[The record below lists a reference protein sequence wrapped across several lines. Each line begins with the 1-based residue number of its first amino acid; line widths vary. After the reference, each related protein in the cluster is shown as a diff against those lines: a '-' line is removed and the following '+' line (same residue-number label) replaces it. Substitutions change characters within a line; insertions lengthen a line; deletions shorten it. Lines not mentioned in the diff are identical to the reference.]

1 MYATPFL
8 SPIKSPSPPRLLA
21 LAALSLLAGELLG
34 GGSLPSLPWLAL
46 LVAFAALAILSLW
59 GYGRWRS
66 PLREWAVRVA
76 AALFFVSAGGLL
88 ASQSRVDF
96 IMSRDRCQLSGGV
109 TSVARADSLSVRLIV
124 SVDSLSSPSF
134 RVSGVS
140 AMVTVPRSA
149 MPQHSGPLS
158 GSRISARGV
167 TCVPYPDP
175 LSDFDYLAYLTGRGV
190 SAMVAAD
197 SVTLCPAE
205 GFSLATLAG
214 EVNER
219 FSSTLA
225 SSGVSEANVNFLRAL
240 VLADRSSLPPSVRRD
255 FSACGTS
262 HVLAVS
268 GLHVG
273 VLSFGVAWLLSF
285 FVRRPVASA
294 LSLPLVWLY
303 VVLAGASPS
312 IVRAAVMF
320 SFLSVE
326 MSLGRRLPSFHSLWA
341 ALFTV
346 LLFDP
351 LSAGSTSL
359 WLSFLAVGGLLAVIP
374 RFEPWLKEQR
384 RLVKFLVGGLVV
396 SVVAQIATL
405 PVLLYEFHSVP
416 IYFWL
421 NNLIV
426 VEPIKWVFILS
437 LLCPFA
443 SLVPPL
449 GFAVGWCAD
458 SLLSFIT
465 SYCHWAAS
473 LPLATVDSIPCGEGL
488 FVALLV
494 AVCAAFLAFRRPV
507 RRRLAFLA
515 ASLIVLAGVAS
526 FCFGRRA
533 EATVLPFLSRGVAG
547 VVVADGGGC
556 AVMFAD
562 AADEEAAAGVAH
574 AMASRCGWDSC
585 SVDCGSALCVAD
597 INGRRYA
604 IVNSVLVDSIPPC
617 DVCIVN
623 CNILTP
629 LNGAREFVFTDNCET
644 APLLTGCDKYG
655 SGY

>member
-1 MYATPFL
+1 MYATHFL
-8 SPIKSPSPPRLLA
+8 SPVKSPSPPRLLA

-34 GGSLPSLPWLAL
+34 GGSLPSLPWVAL
-46 LVAFAALAILSLW
+46 LVAFAALALLSLW

-66 PLREWAVRVA
+66 PMCEWIVRVA
-76 AALFFVSAGGLL
+76 ATLFFVSAGGLL

-96 IMSRDRCQLSGGV
+96 IMSRDRCQLSGLV
-109 TSVARADSLSVRLIV
+109 TSVERSDSLSVRLVV

-134 RVSGVS
+134 KASGIL
-140 AMVTVPRSA
+140 AMVTAPRSA
-149 MPQHSGPLS
+149 LSMTSGPLS
-158 GSRISARGV
+158 GGRVCARGV
-167 TCVPYPDP
+167 TSVPYPDP

-190 SAMVAAD
+190 SAMVVAD
-197 SVTLCPAE
+197 SVTLRPAE
-205 GFSLATLAG
+205 GFSLAALAG

-219 FSSTLA
+219 FSSVLA
-225 SSGVSEANVNFLRAL
+225 ASGVSEANVDFLRAL

-303 VVLAGASPS
+303 VILAGASPS

-341 ALFTV
+341 ALFAI

-374 RFEPWLKEQR
+374 RFEPWLKVQR

-416 IYFWL
+416 IYFGL

-426 VEPIKWVFILS
+426 VEPIKWVFILA
-437 LLCPFA
+437 LLCPLA

-458 SLLSFIT
+458 SLLSFVT

-488 FVALLV
+488 FVALLA
-494 AVCAAFLAFRRPV
+494 AVCAALLAFRRPV

-515 ASLIVLAGVAS
+515 ASLTVLAGVAS
-526 FCFGRRA
+526 FNFGGRA
-533 EATVLPFLSRGVAG
+533 SAMAIPFSSRGVAG
-547 VVVADGGGC
+547 VVVSDGGGG
-556 AVMFAD
+556 AVFFAD
-562 AADEEAAAGVAH
+562 AADEAAAAGVAR

-585 SVDCGSALCVAD
+585 SVDCGSALCVAE
-597 INGRRYA
+597 INGMRYA
-604 IVNSVLVDSIPPC
+604 IVNSARVDSVPPC

-629 LNGAREFVFTDNCET
+629 LKGAREFVFTENCET
-644 APLLTGCDKYG
+644 ALLLSEYDKFVARD
-655 SGY
+655 

>member
-8 SPIKSPSPPRLLA
+8 SPIKSPSPPRILA

-34 GGSLPSLPWLAL
+34 GGPWACLPWPAL
-46 LVAFAALAILSLW
+46 LVAFAALALLALW
-59 GYGRWRS
+59 AYGRWS
-66 PLREWAVRVA
+66 ASLCEWAVRSS

-96 IMSRDRCQLSGGV
+96 IMSRDRCQLSGVV

-124 SVDSLSSPSF
+124 SVDSLFSPSF
-134 RVSGVS
+134 RASGVS
-140 AMVTVPRSA
+140 AMVTAPRA
-149 MPQHSGPLS
+149 ALPMASGPLS
-158 GSRISARGV
+158 GSRIYARGI
-167 TCVPYPDP
+167 TSVPYPDP

-190 SAMVAAD
+190 SALVTAD
-197 SVTLCPAE
+197 SVALSPA
-205 GFSLATLAG
+205 GCFSLAALAG

-225 SSGVSEANVNFLRAL
+225 ASGVSEANVDFLRAL
-240 VLADRSSLPPSVRRD
+240 VLADRSSLPASVRRD

-273 VLSFGVAWLLSF
+273 VLSFGIAWLLSL
-285 FVRRPVASA
+285 FVSRPAASA

-303 VVLAGASPS
+303 VILVGASAS

-326 MSLGRRLPSFHSLWA
+326 VSLGRRLPSFHSLWA
-341 ALFTV
+341 ALFAI

-351 LSAGSTSL
+351 LSAGSPGL
-359 WLSFLAVGGLLAVIP
+359 WLSFLAVGGLLAVLP
-374 RFEPWLKEQR
+374 RFEPWLRER
-384 RLVKFLVGGLVV
+384 RWHVKFLVSGLVV
-396 SVVAQIATL
+396 SFVAQIATL

-416 IYFWL
+416 VYFWL

-426 VEPIKWVFILS
+426 VEPVKWVFILA

-443 SLVPPL
+443 SFVPSL
-449 GFAVGWCAD
+449 GSAVGWCAD
-458 SLLSFIT
+458 SLLSFVT

-473 LPLATVDSIPCGEGL
+473 LPFATVDSIPCGVGL
-488 FVALLV
+488 FASLLV
-494 AVCAAFLAFRRPV
+494 AVCAAFMAFRRPA
-507 RRRLAFLA
+507 RRRLALLA
-515 ASLIVLAGVAS
+515 ASLIAVAGAAS
-526 FCFGRRA
+526 FCLGGRA
-533 EATVLPFLSRGVAG
+533 DATVTPFLSRGVAG
-547 VVVADGGGC
+547 VVVADGGGG
-556 AVMFAD
+556 AVIFAD
-562 AADEEAAAGVAH
+562 AADDAAMKGVARE
-574 AMASRCGWDSC
+574 MSSRRGWDSC

-597 INGRRYA
+597 FNGRRYA
-604 IVNSVLVDSIPPC
+604 IVNSARVESIPPC

-623 CNILTP
+623 CNLLTP
-629 LNGAREFVFTDNCET
+629 PAGACEIVFTENCET
-644 APLLTGCDKYG
+644 AILLTGYDKCG
-655 SGY
+655 AGD

>member
-21 LAALSLLAGELLG
+21 LAALSLLAGELI
-34 GGSLPSLPWLAL
+34 GGSLPGPPWLAL
-46 LVAFAALAILSLW
+46 LVAFALLALLSLW
-59 GYGRWRS
+59 GYGRWRA
-66 PLREWAVRVA
+66 PLCEWAVRVA
-76 AALFFVSAGGLL
+76 ATLFFVSAGGLL

-96 IMSRDRCQLSGGV
+96 IMSSDRCNLSGVV
-109 TSVARADSLSVRLIV
+109 TSVARVDSLSVRLIV

-134 RVSGVS
+134 RASGVS
-140 AMVTVPRSA
+140 AMVTAPRSA
-149 MPQHSGPLS
+149 LPMASGPIS
-158 GSRISARGV
+158 GSSICARGV

-197 SVTLCPAE
+197 SVTLRPTA
-205 GFSLATLAG
+205 GFSLAALAG

-219 FSSTLA
+219 FSSSLA
-225 SSGVSEANVNFLRAL
+225 ESGVSEANVHFLRAL

-273 VLSFGVAWLLSF
+273 VLSFGIAFLLSF
-285 FVRRPVASA
+285 FVSRPAASA

-303 VVLAGASPS
+303 VMLAGASPS

-341 ALFTV
+341 ALFAI

-384 RLVKFLVGGLVV
+384 RLVKFLVGGLAV

-416 IYFWL
+416 VYFWL

-426 VEPIKWVFILS
+426 VEPVKWVFILA

-443 SLVPPL
+443 SLIPPL
-449 GFAVGWCAD
+449 GAAVGWCAD
-458 SLLSFIT
+458 SLLSFVT

-473 LPLATVDSIPCGEGL
+473 LPLATVDSIPCGMGL
-488 FVALLV
+488 FVTLLV
-494 AVCAAFLAFRRPV
+494 AVCAAFLAFRRPA
-507 RRRLAFLA
+507 RRRLAILA
-515 ASLIVLAGVAS
+515 ASLIVLVGVAS
-526 FCFGRRA
+526 FSFCGRA
-533 EATVLPFLSRGVAG
+533 GATVMPFLSRGVAG
-547 VVVADGGGC
+547 VVVADGGGG
-556 AVMFAD
+556 AVIFAD
-562 AADEEAAAGVAH
+562 AADEAAAAGVAR

-585 SVDCGSALCVAD
+585 TVDCCSALCVAD
-597 INGRRYA
+597 VNGRRYA
-604 IVNSVLVDSIPPC
+604 IVNSARVDSIPPC

-623 CNILTP
+623 CNLLTP
-629 LNGAREFVFTDNCET
+629 LAGASEIVLTENCET
-644 APLLTGCDKYG
+644 ALLLTGYEKCGADD
-655 SGY
+655 

>member
-21 LAALSLLAGELLG
+21 LAALSLLAGESV
-34 GGSLPSLPWLAL
+34 GGSLPGSPWLVL
-46 LVAFAALAILSLW
+46 LVAFAALALLALW
-59 GYGRWRS
+59 GYGRRRA
-66 PLREWAVRVA
+66 PLCEWAVRVA
-76 AALFFVSAGGLL
+76 ATFFFVSAGGLL

-96 IMSRDRCQLSGGV
+96 ITGSDRCNLSGVV

-134 RVSGVS
+134 RASGVS

-149 MPQHSGPLS
+149 LPMTSGPLC
-158 GSRISARGV
+158 GSRICARGV

-197 SVTLCPAE
+197 SVTLCPSG
-205 GFSLATLAG
+205 GFSLAALAG

-219 FSSTLA
+219 FSSSLA
-225 SSGVSEANVNFLRAL
+225 ESGVSEANVHFLRAL

-273 VLSFGVAWLLSF
+273 VLSFGIAFLLSF
-285 FVRRPVASA
+285 FVSRPAASA

-303 VVLAGASPS
+303 VMLAGASPS

-326 MSLGRRLPSFHSLWA
+326 MSLGRRLPSFHSFWA
-341 ALFTV
+341 ALFAI

-359 WLSFLAVGGLLAVIP
+359 WLSFLAVGGLLAVLP
-374 RFEPWLKEQR
+374 RFEPWLREQS

-416 IYFWL
+416 VYFGL

-426 VEPIKWVFILS
+426 VEPIKLVFILA
-437 LLCPFA
+437 LLCPFV
-443 SLVPPL
+443 SLIPPL
-449 GFAVGWCAD
+449 GTAVGWCAD
-458 SLLSFIT
+458 SLLSFVT

-473 LPLATVDSIPCGEGL
+473 LPLATVDSIPCGMGL

-507 RRRLAFLA
+507 RRRLALLA
-515 ASLIVLAGVAS
+515 ASLIVLVGAAS
-526 FCFGRRA
+526 FSFGGRA
-533 EATVLPFLSRGVAG
+533 DAVVTPFSSRGVAG
-547 VVVADGGGC
+547 VVVADGGGG
-556 AVMFAD
+556 AVIFAD
-562 AADEEAAAGVAH
+562 AADEAAAAGVAR
-574 AMASRCGWDSC
+574 AMASRRGWDSC

-597 INGRRYA
+597 FNGRRYA
-604 IVNSVLVDSIPPC
+604 IVNSERVDSIPPC

-623 CNILTP
+623 CNLP
-629 LNGAREFVFTDNCET
+629 SRPAGASEIVFTENCET
-644 APLLTGCDKYG
+644 ALLLAGYDK
-655 SGY
+655 